1 LTQALTERFS
11 GKLPARHYYDLLHQA
26 SKDKNETPSQFLD
39 RCRAFSL
46 KTIMIWQDATEQRI
60 LKEEA
65 EFRLLTS
72 FIYGLR
78 GSAGRELK
86 LRTPNSIEEALDIA
100 TIIYNTEKLENREKE
115 KQIFW
120 THA

>member
-1 LTQALTERFS
+1 
-11 GKLPARHYYDLLHQA
+11 
-26 SKDKNETPSQFLD
+26 
-39 RCRAFSL
+39 
-46 KTIMIWQDATEQRI
+46 MIWQDATEQRI